1 MNNLDLM
8 RKRLQF
14 QGGIDQ
20 ESRMIKDKWRTF
32 QRTLKYS
39 YQACTV
45 RMVQAW
51 FQVLEEEKEPIDPDF
66 NVSQEF
72 RALIN
77 PDKTKPDYD
86 DKVISIDYSTDYGP
100 GDVFEWVGT
109 DSVWIIYTQE
119 KTEDAYY
126 RGAIRRCKHT
136 IKFRKSDGSW
146 CSTWASIRG
155 PIETQINSIQKNQ
168 QRIDEP
174 NLSLNILMPRNEET
188 LGFFDR
194 YAEFIFNGRCWRVEA
209 PDDISMNNI
218 IEVNAEE
225 YYTNKYTDDVENEMK
240 DGLVILPI
248 DPTPES
254 GIIGQTFIKPRLE
267 EIYKVNEANGTW
279 KILEKNVPVIICNN
293 GNKSV
298 KIKWDKGTH
307 GQFTLQWSKGDKI
320 LEKVIVV
327 ESLY

>member
-1 MNNLDLM
+1 MDNLDLM

-14 QGGIDQ
+14 QGGIRQ
-20 ESRMIKDKWRTF
+20 EDRMIKDKWRTF

-45 RMVQAW
+45 QMVQRYDS
-51 FQVLEEEKEPIDPDF
+51 VLDVNPNALDPDF
-66 NVSQEF
+66 GIFQEY

-86 DKVISIDYSTDYGP
+86 DKVVSIDYSTGYGP

-119 KTEDAYY
+119 KTEDAYF
-126 RGAIRRCKHT
+126 RGAIRRCKHK
-136 IKFRKSDGSW
+136 IKFKDEDGNW
-146 CSTWASIRG
+146 CATWASIRG

-168 QRIDEP
+168 SRIDEP
-174 NLSLNILMPRNEET
+174 NLSLNILMPRNDKT
-188 LGFFDR
+188 LKFFDR
-194 YAEFIFNGRCWRVEA
+194 YAEFLFDGRCWRVEA
-209 PDDISMNNI
+209 PDSISMNNI

-225 YYTNKYTDDVENEMK
+225 YYINRETDDVENEMK
-240 DGLVILPI
+240 DGLVINPI
-248 DPTPES
+248 DPTPDS
-254 GIIGQTFIKPRLE
+254 GIYGNTWIKPMIKEVYR
-267 EIYKVNEANGTW
+267 VDEANGEW
-279 KILEKNVPVIICNN
+279 KVLEKVPVFLCVK

-298 KIKWDKGTH
+298 YATWDKGTH

-320 LEKVIVV
+320 LQKTIIV